1 MPIVKRARVET
12 PLPEVATAFVK
23 AIDVLRVS
31 GQTRD
36 SRLLN
41 APEGER
47 GASLRQTVSALR
59 KGWTNAAGFGIIR
72 GESGFLSRLF
82 WDK

>member
-1 MPIVKRARVET
+1 MCPY
-12 PLPEVATAFVK
+12 LH
-23 AIDVLRVS
+23 AI
-31 GQTRD
+31 RD

-47 GASLRQTVSALR
+47 FASLRQTVSALR
-59 KGWTNAAGFGIIR
+59 KGWTNAAGFGIMC
-72 GESGFLSRLF
+72 GESDFLPCLF